1 MKTTSD
7 LTSTEKGNAKSVLSY
22 FLNRCMDLHLKKL
35 QEIKQKAKKQE
46 MKQVDKELDRK
57 H

>member
-1 MKTTSD
+1 
-7 LTSTEKGNAKSVLSY
+7 
-22 FLNRCMDLHLKKL
+22 MDLHLKKL
-35 QEIKQKAKKQE
+35 QDIKQKAKKQE